1 LKTYALI
8 GHPLS
13 HSFSV
18 DYFYEKFKK
27 QSINAEYVNWDTEG
41 INGLKTEIFDRGYAG
56 VNVTIPYKKNIL
68 SYLDE
73 LTPEAKQIG
82 AVNCIQIQ
90 GKRLIGHNTDVI
102 GFAQSLSN
110 SINTRPSYALIFG
123 NGGSS
128 NAVQFVLSK
137 MEIPFRVVSRSAHL
151 TYDNLSCSDIENS
164 ELLIN
169 CTPLGMYPNVD
180 SYPDISYDSISE
192 KHIGF
197 DLVYNPSETAFLARI
212 KGRGGRIVNGLEMLR
227 LQAEAS
233 WTIWN
238 S

>member
-1 LKTYALI
+1 MKIFALI
-8 GHPLS
+8 GHPIS

-18 DYFYEKFKK
+18 DYFYVKFKK
-27 QSINAEYVNWDTEG
+27 ESINAEYVNWDAES
-41 INGLKTEIFDRGYAG
+41 IDDLKAEIFDRGYAG
-56 VNVTIPYKKNIL
+56 VNVTIPHKKNIL

-90 GKRLIGHNTDVI
+90 GKRLIGHNTDII

-110 SINTRPSYALIFG
+110 FINTQPSSALIFG

-128 NAVQFVLSK
+128 KAVQFVLSNMK
-137 MEIPFRVVSRSAHL
+137 IPFRVVSRSAHL
-151 TYDNLSCSDIENS
+151 TYDNLSGADIENS

-212 KGRGGRIVNGLEMLR
+212 KDRGGRMINGLEMLR